1 MNSIKIFAAT
11 LGFFLSLTIS
21 AQQTTA
27 TAKTAYVPDDKALFN
42 TIVKM
47 DSIFFDAYNKCNM
60 ELQTAIYADSLE
72 FYHDKGG
79 YSSSKKD
86 VLDATK
92 RNVCDKVI
100 RTVVPGSIEVYPIAG
115 FGAIEMGLHR
125 FFNKQEPDAPQHD
138 SKFIIIW
145 KQIGSEWKITRVVSL
160 H

>member
-1 MNSIKIFAAT
+1 MNSRKLFILIGFLAAACPLFAQKT
-11 LGFFLSLTIS
+11 PG
-21 AQQTTA
+21 
-27 TAKTAYVPDDKALFN
+27 AKPAYVPDDRDLFN
-42 TIVKM
+42 KIVQM

-60 ELQTAIYADSLE
+60 ALQTSIYADSLE

-79 YSSSKKD
+79 YSTSKKD
-86 VLDATK
+86 VLEATK
-92 RNVCDKVI
+92 KNICDKVI

-145 KQIGSEWKITRVVSL
+145 KQADNDWKITRVISL

>member
-1 MNSIKIFAAT
+1 
-11 LGFFLSLTIS
+11 
-21 AQQTTA
+21 
-27 TAKTAYVPDDKALFN
+27 
-42 TIVKM
+42 M

-60 ELQTAIYADSLE
+60 ALQTSIYADSLE

-79 YSSSKKD
+79 YSTSKKD
-86 VLDATK
+86 VLEATK
-92 RNVCDKVI
+92 KNICDKVI

-145 KQIGSEWKITRVVSL
+145 KQAGNDWKITRVISL